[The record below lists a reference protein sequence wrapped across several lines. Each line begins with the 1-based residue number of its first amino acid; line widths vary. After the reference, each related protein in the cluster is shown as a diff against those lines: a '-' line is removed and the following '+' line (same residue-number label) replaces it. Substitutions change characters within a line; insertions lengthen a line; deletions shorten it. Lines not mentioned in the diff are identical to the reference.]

1 MLVKNKL
8 FILVLVS
15 FCFAFLWIAAEDQ
28 KKKDNQTEAP
38 EAKKDIPLDSRVTA
52 GNRFV
57 EEFDDFPT
65 TLANTKS
72 DIWIYI
78 PTDYDPTKKHPLF
91 LWLGE
96 AKGHHQD
103 RRNLVDGKKF
113 ICVSFPL
120 YRKTGPVAEGVSAE
134 TVKRIHLSEDDWELI
149 WPIYKKM
156 IAKVEELVPNI
167 DPNIRFVGGF
177 SNGAHCMAIL
187 LNNTSGEF
195 HNYFNAYFFVEG
207 GFPYRLKDDK
217 KYSKKNCMLFLY
229 GEQSM
234 KSNMSIMAKQ
244 AAKFGV
250 DTEEIEMK
258 GIGHAF
264 PADYMPKVT
273 EWINRKVVFGYLPD
287 KLEGVKKL
295 IKQSKYADAL
305 NQLDGLKSEVKGYDA
320 QTKQIEEVELPLEE
334 KAGKEVKGVL
344 KEASSKGTTK
354 KYKTDP
360 LEKFIKKWPKTKAAA
375 EAQKAL
381 DELK

>member
-1 MLVKNKL
+1 MAIKNKVFL
-8 FILVLVS
+8 FVLVPLCVS
-15 FCFAFLWIAAEDQ
+15 FFWIAAEEQ
-28 KKKDNQTEAP
+28 NKKDTKAAEP
-38 EAKKDIPLDSRVTA
+38 EVKKDKPLDSRITA
-52 GNRFV
+52 GNRFQV
-57 EEFDDFPT
+57 EFDEFPK
-65 TLANTKS
+65 TLVDTKS

-78 PTDYDPTKKHPLF
+78 PTDYDPAKKHPLF

-103 RRNLVDGKKF
+103 RRNLVDGKNF

-134 TVKRIHLSEDDWELI
+134 TVKRIHLSEDDAELI

-167 DPNIRFVGGF
+167 DPNIRLVGGF
-177 SNGAHCMAIL
+177 SNGAHCMTIL
-187 LNNTSGEF
+187 LNGSNGEF

-207 GFPYRLKDDK
+207 GFPYKLKENK
-217 KYSKKNCMLFLY
+217 KYSNKNCMLAMY
-229 GEQSM
+229 GE
-234 KSNMSIMAKQ
+234 KSAKNNMMIMAKQ

-250 DTEEIEMK
+250 DVEEVEMK
-258 GIGHAF
+258 EIGHAF
-264 PADYMPKVT
+264 PKDYMPKVT
-273 EWINRKVVFGYLPD
+273 DWINRKVIFGYLTE

-295 IKQSKYADAL
+295 IKQSKNAEAL
-305 NQLDGLKSEVKGYDA
+305 NQLDLLKTEVQGHEV
-320 QTKQIEEVELPLEE
+320 QTKQVEEVSLPLEE

-344 KEASSKGTTK
+344 KEAASKGTTK
-354 KYKTDP
+354 KYKIDL

-381 DELK
+381 EELE